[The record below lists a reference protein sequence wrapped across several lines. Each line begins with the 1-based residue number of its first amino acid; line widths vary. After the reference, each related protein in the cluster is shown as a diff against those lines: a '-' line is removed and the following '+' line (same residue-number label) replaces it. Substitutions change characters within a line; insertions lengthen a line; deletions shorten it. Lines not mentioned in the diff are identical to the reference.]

1 MTTASS
7 SNPHYFHL
15 SILRPFDRLKAPQ
28 ARNTAGLVHSNPQ
41 STIHNP
47 QSSRRFATAAFL
59 AALLAPPAALAQPSI
74 TVVSWGGSYARS
86 SVKAYHERFTA
97 ETGIEI
103 KLEEYNGGLAQVRAQ
118 VETGNISWD
127 VVDVEA
133 GDNLLGCDEGLFE
146 EIDRAAIPPGADGTP
161 ATEDFFGGLDVP
173 CGIPNVTAS
182 GIYAY
187 NDARVGDRKPTA
199 IADFFDLETFPG
211 RRGMRRGPTVNLEFA
226 LLADGVPAE
235 DVYDALST
243 PAGVDR
249 AFAKLDTIKSEVLW
263 WETGAQPPQ
272 MLADGEVV
280 MSTAYNGRI
289 FNAWALEGQPLKIVW
304 DGQILGIGYQTVVK
318 GTPRAA
324 LARRFAAYATSTR
337 SLANVTRYIS
347 YGPARRSAMPLVDT
361 YEATGIDIR
370 PHLPNAPQNV
380 ENVVYDNP
388 AWWAD
393 HKDELNERF
402 AAWLVK

>member
-1 MTTASS
+1 MTAASS
-7 SNPHYFHL
+7 SNPHFDKL
-15 SILRPFDRLKAPQ
+15 SAPQ
-28 ARNTAGLVHSNPQ
+28 SMLRQAQHAAIHASTSSARRNPQ
-41 STIHNP
+41 FL
-47 QSSRRFATAAFL
+47 RFAV
-59 AALLAPPAALAQPSI
+59 AALLTALLTPPVASAQPSI

-86 SVKAYHERFTA
+86 SIKAYHERFTA

-146 EIDRAAIPPGADGTP
+146 EIDRGTIPPGADGMS
-161 ATEDFFGGLDVP
+161 AGEDFFAGLDIP
-173 CGIPNVTAS
+173 CGIPNVIAS

-187 NDARVGDRKPTA
+187 NDARVGERKPATV
-199 IADFFDLETFPG
+199 ADFFDLETFPG

-226 LLADGVPAE
+226 LLADGVPA
-235 DVYDALST
+235 DRVYDVLST
-243 PAGVDR
+243 PAGMDR

-304 DGQILGIGYQTVVK
+304 DGQVLGIGYQTVVK

-347 YGPARRSAMPLVDT
+347 YGPARRSSIPLVDT

-380 ENVVYDNP
+380 ENVVYDDP

>member
-7 SNPHYFHL
+7 P
-15 SILRPFDRLKAPQ
+15 
-28 ARNTAGLVHSNPQ
+28 NPQ
-41 STIHNP
+41 STLRQAQCTAIKNP
-47 QSSRRFATAAFL
+47 QFSRRFATAAFL
-59 AALLAPPAALAQPSI
+59 AALLTPPAASAQPSI

-86 SVKAYHERFTA
+86 SVRAYHERFTA

-173 CGIPNVTAS
+173 CGIPNVIAS

-249 AFAKLDTIKSEVLW
+249 AFTKLDTIKSEVLW

-304 DGQILGIGYQTVVK
+304 DGQILGVGYQTVVK

-370 PHLPNAPQNV
+370 PHLPNAPQNG

>member
-1 MTTASS
+1 MTAASS
-7 SNPHYFHL
+7 
-15 SILRPFDRLKAPQ
+15 
-28 ARNTAGLVHSNPQ
+28 SNPQ

-211 RRGMRRGPTVNLEFA
+211 RRGMRRGPIVNLEFA

>member
-1 MTTASS
+1 MWWGSWQTSQAIAVALLTGHFL
-7 SNPHYFHL
+7 PTFHNRK
-15 SILRPFDRLKAPQ
+15 STIK
-28 ARNTAGLVHSNPQ
+28 NPQ
-41 STIHNP
+41 F
-47 QSSRRFATAAFL
+47 SRRFAAAAFL
-59 AALLAPPAALAQPSI
+59 AALLAPPAASAQPSI

-86 SVKAYHERFTA
+86 SVEAYHERFTA

-146 EIDRAAIPPGADGTP
+146 EIDRTAIPPGADGTP

-173 CGIPNVTAS
+173 CGIPNVIAS

-187 NDARVGDRKPTA
+187 NDARVGDRKPTT

-347 YGPARRSAMPLVDT
+347 YGPARRSAIPLVDT

-370 PHLPNAPQNV
+370 PHLPNASQNG

>member
-1 MTTASS
+1 MTAASS
-7 SNPHYFHL
+7 P
-15 SILRPFDRLKAPQ
+15 
-28 ARNTAGLVHSNPQ
+28 NPQ

-59 AALLAPPAALAQPSI
+59 AALLAPSAALAQPSI

-86 SVKAYHERFTA
+86 SVEAYHERFTA

-146 EIDRAAIPPGADGTP
+146 EIDRAVIPPGADGTP

>member
-1 MTTASS
+1 MPA
-7 SNPHYFHL
+7 
-15 SILRPFDRLKAPQ
+15 DR
-28 ARNTAGLVHSNPQ
+28 
-41 STIHNP
+41 
-47 QSSRRFATAAFL
+47 
-59 AALLAPPAALAQPSI
+59 
-74 TVVSWGGSYARS
+74 
-86 SVKAYHERFTA
+86 
-97 ETGIEI
+97 
-103 KLEEYNGGLAQVRAQ
+103 
-118 VETGNISWD
+118 
-127 VVDVEA
+127 
-133 GDNLLGCDEGLFE
+133 
-146 EIDRAAIPPGADGTP
+146 
-161 ATEDFFGGLDVP
+161 
-173 CGIPNVTAS
+173 
-182 GIYAY
+182 
-187 NDARVGDRKPTA
+187 
-199 IADFFDLETFPG
+199 
-211 RRGMRRGPTVNLEFA
+211 
-226 LLADGVPAE
+226 
-235 DVYDALST
+235 VYDVLST
-243 PAGVDR
+243 PAGMDR

-304 DGQILGIGYQTVVK
+304 DGQVLGIGYQTVVK

-347 YGPARRSAMPLVDT
+347 YGPARRSSIPLVDT

-380 ENVVYDNP
+380 ENVVYDDP